1 MLSNSFTL
9 YCPAKINLSLL
20 IGEKRIDG
28 FHELGSLFQ
37 TIDIFDEIKLYPFSP
52 TFKKIEYISNIHSLN
67 WNSENILY
75 KTVKLIEK
83 KIGIVFPFSIE
94 LTKNIPMCGG
104 LGGGSSNAAL
114 LLRFAKFFFDI
125 SKKDIFCMAL
135 SLGSDVPYFLYSG
148 TSLVFGRGDRI
159 IPKAALKNYTLDLSF
174 PVTKISTAEGF
185 KMLDKN
191 NFKDEINIKKLL
203 YLYECFKKRT
213 FLNIKKYSKNSF
225 EKFLLSKYNEIRLK
239 YIDLKEKNGVLTR
252 ISGSGSSIFT
262 IFDNN
267 RGKYKFIDSKE
278 VFNLNEYRWVSSSQ
292 NHSKSKK
299 V

>member
-1 MLSNSFTL
+1 
-9 YCPAKINLSLL
+9 
-20 IGEKRIDG
+20 
-28 FHELGSLFQ
+28 
-37 TIDIFDEIKLYPFSP
+37 
-52 TFKKIEYISNIHSLN
+52 
-67 WNSENILY
+67 
-75 KTVKLIEK
+75 
-83 KIGIVFPFSIE
+83 
-94 LTKNIPMCGG
+94 MCGG

-191 NFKDEINIKKLL
+191 NFRDEINIKKLL
-203 YLYECFKKRT
+203 NLYECFKKRT